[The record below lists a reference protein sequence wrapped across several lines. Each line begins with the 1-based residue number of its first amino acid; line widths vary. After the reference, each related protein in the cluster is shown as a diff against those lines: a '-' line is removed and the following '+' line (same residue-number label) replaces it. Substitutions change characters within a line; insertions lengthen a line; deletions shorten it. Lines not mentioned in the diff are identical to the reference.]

1 MSLQAFLNKDKRD
14 RKNQVIEF
22 VVSEDFKDQE
32 GKVVPFQIKPIGFR
46 QFSSLREKHSKTHIK
61 DKRMIKQTNEGAVTL
76 ELCAKSIVY
85 PDLRSAELQDFYGV
99 MNETDLVDAML
110 DFKEI
115 EKLAEKIMEIS
126 GLRQDINELKDEAKT

>member
-14 RKNQVIEF
+14 RKNQAIEF

-32 GKVVPFQIKPIGFR
+32 GNVVPFQIKPIGFG
-46 QFSSLREKHSKTHIK
+46 QFSAIREQNSKTEVNNKQIIK
-61 DKRMIKQTNEGAVTL
+61 KTNEGATTL
-76 ELCAKSIVY
+76 ALCAKSIVH
-85 PDLRSAELQDFYGV
+85 PDLKSAELQDFYGV
-99 MNETDLVDAML
+99 MTEVDLIDAML

-126 GLRQDINELKDEAKT
+126 GLQQDVNELKDEAKN

>member
-14 RKNQVIEF
+14 RKNQTLEYI
-22 VVSEDFKDQE
+22 VSEDFKDEE
-32 GKVVPFQIKPIGFR
+32 GKPVPFKIKPIGFG
-46 QFSSLREKHSKTHIK
+46 QFSALREKHSKVNMK
-61 DKRMIKQTNEGAVTL
+61 DKRLFKQTNEGAVTL

-85 PDLRSAELQDFYGV
+85 PDLKNAELQDFYGV
-99 MNETDLVDAML
+99 LNETDLVDAML

-126 GLRQDINELKDEAKT
+126 GLNQDVNELKEEAKN